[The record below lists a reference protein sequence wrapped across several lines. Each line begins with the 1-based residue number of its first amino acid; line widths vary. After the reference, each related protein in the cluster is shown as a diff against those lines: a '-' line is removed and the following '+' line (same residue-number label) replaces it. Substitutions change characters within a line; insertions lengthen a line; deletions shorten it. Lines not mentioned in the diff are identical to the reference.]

1 MRQLIQFLEDHLKGA
16 AEIISTDSY
25 VTFKRV
31 PTATEAK
38 HGHNFMAID
47 VASQG
52 SGVRL
57 DFDSSASILE
67 LSLAFDFFL
76 WPGLPET
83 PVQLVL
89 EVNGAAKEVGMTNLR
104 YVDFPSFSRK
114 GELSFEKLKLEL
126 GEPGV
131 QKRVSLWF
139 PHNAITYISNFDLDG
154 QVSRRISDQPKWVH
168 YGSSISH
175 SGEAD
180 FPTGVW
186 PVVAG
191 KALGLDVVNIGL
203 GGNAFA
209 DPYMCDV
216 ILKHDPEYVSLKLGI
231 NSVNAAAHTLR
242 TFIPAVYGLIEAL
255 VKNKPDLK
263 VLLISPIFC
272 PPHEDG
278 FGPTIFDM
286 EKRKATANPNPA
298 PEMVPSNLNLKRIR
312 AALEKIAENLRAA
325 GVNISYLSG
334 LELINEADAHYLEDD
349 LHPNSDGYALMG
361 NRFASHPEVLAWLGR

>member
-1 MRQLIQFLEDHLKGA
+1 MRQIREFLEEHLKGA
-16 AEIISTDSY
+16 AEIVASDTC

-31 PTATEAK
+31 PSSTEAK

-57 DFDSSASILE
+57 DFESSASSLE
-67 LSLAFDFFL
+67 LALAFDSFL
-76 WPGLPET
+76 WPGLPEV
-83 PVQLVL
+83 PVRLVL
-89 EVNGAAKEVGMTNLR
+89 ELNGVATHFAMTNLR

-114 GELSFEKLKLEL
+114 GELNFEILKLEL

-131 QKRVSLWF
+131 QKRVTLWF
-139 PHNAITYISNFDLDG
+139 PHNAITYIANIEIDG
-154 QVSRRISDQPKWVH
+154 EVSRRISDQPKWVH

-175 SGEAD
+175 SGEANY
-180 FPTGVW
+180 PTGVW

-209 DPYMCDV
+209 DPYIAEV
-216 ILKHDPEYVSLKLGI
+216 ILKHNPEFVSMKLGI

-242 TFIPAVYGLIEAL
+242 TFIPAIFGLIESL
-255 VKNKPDLK
+255 LEKNPRLNI
-263 VLLISPIFC
+263 LLISPIFC

-286 EKRKATANPNPA
+286 EKHKAMANPNPA
-298 PEMVPSNLNLKRIR
+298 PEMMPSNLNLKRVR
-312 AALEKIAENLRAA
+312 TALEQVVENLKAT
-325 GVNISYLSG
+325 GVSISYLSG
-334 LELINEADAHYLEDD
+334 LELIGEADAHLLEDD

-361 NRFASHPEVLAWLGR
+361 QRFAGHPDVLAWLGR